1 MRGKG
6 DMEEGRRGGV
16 KEEREGGR
24 FVLCDKFCAAQA
36 LALRDGHLPVSADL
50 VVAEWADLAGVA
62 TPTPTRGLSRPE

>member
-1 MRGKG
+1 MKRGSGGEKE
-6 DMEEGRRGGV
+6 DMEERGR
-16 KEEREGGR
+16 EIC
-24 FVLCDKFCAAQA
+24 LWDIFCAAQA